1 MKRVRFHEEA
11 RAELIHEVEFYTSI
25 SRKLGERFDQSVKAA
40 VNLAAGF
47 PDAGSPHFFETRR
60 TFPKKFPFSVV
71 YLNFEGEVF
80 IVAIAPDSRKPRYWR
95 SRVR

>member
-40 VNLAAGF
+40 VNLAAEL
-47 PDAGSPHFFETRR
+47 DR
-60 TFPKKFPFSVV
+60 KSVV
-71 YLNFEGEVF
+71 
-80 IVAIAPDSRKPRYWR
+80 
-95 SRVR
+95 